1 MSAPRAGQRFLAA
14 VGLLALVGTGV
25 LAAAAALMVRSG
37 FSTRSQ
43 PSALEEA
50 LARTMRGLA
59 STRARSLKPA
69 SAAPPDLK
77 AARAHWASHCA
88 LCHGVGGAGDT
99 DIGRNLYPP
108 APDMRAQT
116 TQRQS
121 DGELYA
127 AINNGI
133 RLTGMPAWGTP
144 GDDDEETWGLV
155 ALIRTLPALD
165 EDARA
170 EIEQNLPKTPH
181 QQAED
186 MEEDDFLRGGSQ
198 PPHHP
203 EMHP

>member
-1 MSAPRAGQRFLAA
+1 MSAPGAGQRFLAA
-14 VGLLALVGTGV
+14 VGLLALVAAGV
-25 LAAAAALMVRSG
+25 LAAAAALMVRGG

-43 PSALEEA
+43 PSALEET

-59 STRARSLKPA
+59 MTRTRSVKA
-69 SAAPPDLK
+69 VTVAPSDLK

-88 LCHGVGGAGDT
+88 ICHGVGGAGDT
-99 DIGRNLYPP
+99 DIGRSLYPP

-116 TQRQS
+116 TQRLS

-133 RLTGMPAWGTP
+133 RLTGMPAWGAP

-155 ALIRTLPALD
+155 ALIRTLPTLD

-170 EIEQNLPKTPH
+170 EIEKNLPKTPH

-198 PPHHP
+198 PPHPP

>member
-1 MSAPRAGQRFLAA
+1 VQRFLAA

-37 FSTRSQ
+37 LSTRSR

-59 STRARSLKPA
+59 STRTRSLKPA

>member
-1 MSAPRAGQRFLAA
+1 MSAPCAGQRVLAA
-14 VGLLALVGTGV
+14 VGLLALVGAGI
-25 LAAAAALMVRSG
+25 LAAAVALMVRGG

-43 PSALEEA
+43 PSALEGA

-59 STRARSLKPA
+59 LTRARSLKST

-77 AARAHWASHCA
+77 VARTHWASHCV

-99 DIGRNLYPP
+99 DIGRSLYPP

-116 TQRQS
+116 TQRLS

-170 EIEQNLPKTPH
+170 EIERNLPKTPH

-186 MEEDDFLRGGSQ
+186 MEEADFLRGGSQ

>member
-1 MSAPRAGQRFLAA
+1 
-14 VGLLALVGTGV
+14 
-25 LAAAAALMVRSG
+25 
-37 FSTRSQ
+37 
-43 PSALEEA
+43 
-50 LARTMRGLA
+50 
-59 STRARSLKPA
+59 
-69 SAAPPDLK
+69 
-77 AARAHWASHCA
+77 
-88 LCHGVGGAGDT
+88 
-99 DIGRNLYPP
+99 
-108 APDMRAQT
+108 MRAQT
-116 TQRQS
+116 TQRLS

-186 MEEDDFLRGGSQ
+186 MEEDDFLRGGS
-198 PPHHP
+198 PTPHQP

>member
-1 MSAPRAGQRFLAA
+1 MSAPHAGQRFLAA
-14 VGLLALVGTGV
+14 VGLLALVGAGV
-25 LAAAAALMVRSG
+25 LAAAAALMVRGG

-59 STRARSLKPA
+59 LTRARSLKPA
-69 SAAPPDLK
+69 STAPDLK

-116 TQRQS
+116 TQRLS

-155 ALIRTLPALD
+155 ALIRTLPTLD
-165 EDARA
+165 ETARA

-181 QQAED
+181 QQAENT
-186 MEEDDFLRGGSQ
+186 EEDDFLRGGSRT
-198 PPHHP
+198 PHQP

>member
-1 MSAPRAGQRFLAA
+1 MSAPGAGQRLLAG
-14 VGLLALVGTGV
+14 VGLLALVGAGV
-25 LAAAAALMVRSG
+25 LAAAAALMVRGG

-43 PSALEEA
+43 PSTLEET

-59 STRARSLKPA
+59 MTRTRSLKPA
-69 SAAPPDLK
+69 STAPPDLK

-88 LCHGVGGAGDT
+88 ICHGVGGAGDT

-108 APDMRAQT
+108 APDMRGQT
-116 TQRQS
+116 TQRLS

-133 RLTGMPAWGTP
+133 RLTGMPAWGAP
-144 GDDDEETWGLV
+144 GDDDVETWGLV
-155 ALIRTLPALD
+155 ALIRTLPTLD

-170 EIEQNLPKTPH
+170 DIEQNLPKTPQ

-186 MEEDDFLRGGSQ
+186 LEEDDFLRGGS
-198 PPHHP
+198 PTPHKP

>member
-1 MSAPRAGQRFLAA
+1 MSRPRAGQRFLAA
-14 VGLLALVGTGV
+14 VGLLALMGGGV
-25 LAAAAALMVRSG
+25 LAAAAALMVRGG

-43 PSALEEA
+43 PSALEET

-59 STRARSLKPA
+59 MTRARALKPA

-108 APDMRAQT
+108 APDMRAPT
-116 TQRQS
+116 TQRLS

-144 GDDDEETWGLV
+144 GEDDEETWGLV

-165 EDARA
+165 EVARA

-186 MEEDDFLRGGSQ
+186 MEEDDFLRGGT

-203 EMHP
+203 ETHP

>member
-1 MSAPRAGQRFLAA
+1 M
-14 VGLLALVGTGV
+14 GTGV

-99 DIGRNLYPP
+99 DIGRSLYPP

-116 TQRQS
+116 TQRLS

-186 MEEDDFLRGGSQ
+186 MEEDDFLRGGS
-198 PPHHP
+198 PTPHQP

>member
-1 MSAPRAGQRFLAA
+1 VSAPRAVQRFLAA

-37 FSTRSQ
+37 LSTRSR

-59 STRARSLKPA
+59 STRTRSLKPA